1 MEWTVEEEENLLSS
15 LGKKY
20 PDSSKATL
28 KKMVAEG
35 RVVVDNGVATSP
47 LHPLMKGQK
56 VKVLAK
62 KSFLEGDV
70 KLLYSDK
77 DIAVVDKPYGLL
89 TVATDFQA
97 EKTMHALLKRH
108 FPNARVFPVHRLDQ
122 DTSGLLVF
130 ALNEVARDFLKEE
143 FEKRRPKRRYLA
155 VVEGG
160 PDPSEGV
167 WRSYLREDAN
177 YVVRNT
183 SDQTEG
189 KLAITHYKT
198 VKKGRSFSLLELK
211 LETGRKNQI
220 RVHCQMA
227 GVPVVGDKKYGSTK
241 NPFYRLMLHAFE
253 LTLNHPKTGKSMKF
267 ESAVPEEF
275 YSI

>member
-1 MEWTVEEEENLLSS
+1 MEWTVEEEGNLLAS
-15 LGKKY
+15 LGNKY

-35 RVVVDNGVATSP
+35 RVVVGQEVASSP
-47 LHPLMKGQK
+47 LQPLMRGQK

-62 KSFLEGDV
+62 KSFLAEDV

-89 TVATDFQA
+89 TVATDFQSNR
-97 EKTMHALLKRH
+97 TMHTILKKH
-108 FPNARVFPVHRLDQ
+108 FPKARVFPVHRLDQ

-130 ALNEVARDFLKEE
+130 ALNETARDFLKEE

-155 VVEGG
+155 VVEGA
-160 PDPSEGV
+160 PDPGEGE
-167 WRSYLREDAN
+167 WRSFLKEDAN
-177 YVVRNT
+177 YVVRN
-183 SDQTEG
+183 SAKEEG

-198 VKKGRSFSLLELK
+198 VKRGRVFSLLELK

-227 GVPVVGDKKYGSTK
+227 GIPVVGDKKYGSTK
-241 NPFYRLMLHAFE
+241 NPFHRLMLHAFE
-253 LTLNHPKTGKSMKF
+253 LSLNHPTTGKSMKF